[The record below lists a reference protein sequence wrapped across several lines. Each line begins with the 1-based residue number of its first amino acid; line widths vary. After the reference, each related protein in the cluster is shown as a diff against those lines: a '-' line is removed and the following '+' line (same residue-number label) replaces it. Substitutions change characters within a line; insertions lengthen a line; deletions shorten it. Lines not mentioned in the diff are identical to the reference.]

1 MVLEPHF
8 LFLPRV
14 WSSSRRRYL
23 RQGVCHPGGSSVDD
37 GRTCCPGS
45 FYPIHTGERVMLP
58 TLMRRVY
65 FFYSGSRAVLQWCD
79 APRVTRRPAELL
91 LATNQDS
98 TLSDSPPLLFLFK
111 DSSSYSRLPPPSS
124 SPGEGD
130 SYSPI
135 LPMLHK
141 LKLILLKAS
150 PLNFLPSAIPLH
162 LVTPTFSYFHFSKW
176 EPGISH

>member
-1 MVLEPHF
+1 MVWC
-8 LFLPRV
+8 
-14 WSSSRRRYL
+14 WSPVSYSYQVCGAA
-23 RQGVCHPGGSSVDD
+23 QGGDISDRACAILGGVR
-37 GRTCCPGS
+37 RTCCHGS

-65 FFYSGSRAVLQWCD
+65 FFYCGSRAVLQWYD
-79 APRVTRRPAELL
+79 APRVTHRPAELL
-91 LATNQDS
+91 VATNQDS

-124 SPGEGD
+124 SPWERD
-130 SYSPI
+130 SHSPI

-150 PLNFLPSAIPLH
+150 LNFLPSAIPLH
-162 LVTPTFSYFHFSKW
+162 LVTPTFSYFHIVPYSS
-176 EPGISH
+176 I